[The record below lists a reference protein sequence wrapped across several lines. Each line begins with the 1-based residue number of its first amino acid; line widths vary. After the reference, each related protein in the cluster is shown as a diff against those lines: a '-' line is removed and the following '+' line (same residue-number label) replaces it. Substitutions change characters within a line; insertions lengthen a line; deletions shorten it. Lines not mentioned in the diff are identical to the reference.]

1 MKLLLKIF
9 LGLYFVLKAAIFKFV
24 EYLLRSFIAVI
35 GISSRFWGIF
45 CIMLL
50 FIEVFVPLPRF
61 KPIML
66 SFLMIYGI
74 LFMYKFIRNF
84 CDKDDCDFVRMLLAR
99 QEHKMCFK
107 NQKLSIYPHDWH
119 WIEEA

>member
-9 LGLYFVLKAAIFKFV
+9 LGLYFVLKAVIFKFV

-35 GISSRFWGIF
+35 GIGIRFCVIF

-66 SFLMIYGI
+66 SFLTIYGV
-74 LFMYKFIRNF
+74 LFMYRFIRNF
-84 CDKDDCDFVRMLLAR
+84 YDKDDRDFVRMLLA
-99 QEHKMCFK
+99 QPEHKLCFK
-107 NQKLSIYPHDWH
+107 NQKLSIYPYDWH
-119 WIEEA
+119 WIEEV